1 MELLFKQLKQRSP
14 CATSMEKMCLKE
26 FYRTA
31 ILSYLYGAVSELS
44 DKVGNLYNDPGR
56 KLRNKI

>member
-1 MELLFKQLKQRSP
+1 M
-14 CATSMEKMCLKE
+14 TN
-26 FYRTA
+26 TD
-31 ILSYLYGAVSELS
+31 LSYLYGAVSELS